1 MSNTVIALKKSATP
15 AATPSTLANGELAIN
30 YADGKLYYKHANGSI
45 IAFNTSGGLSFG
57 TVNANGTLVVAD
69 TSSGILNLV
78 PGNNIQITGDA
89 INDIIT
95 ISATSSGGDPGPA
108 FDKANTANVIAAL
121 AYDKANAANLLAYNT
136 GIGANAYAATVGTG
150 ANAFASATIAGANI
164 ISIAAYTQA
173 NIFNN
178 IYSTIAGANTAVGAG
193 ANAFASATIAGANT
207 AVGTGANNFAAVTI
221 AGANTTVGTGANNY
235 LLAVIAGANT
245 AVGAGAN
252 NYQIAI
258 QNGANTA
265 VGAGANAFASATIAG
280 ANSSVGTGANN
291 FASVTIA
298 GANTISIAAFTKA
311 NAALANTN
319 GTFSGNLTITGTVST
334 NGNNLSPFTFK
345 NRIINGGMI
354 LDQRSNSA
362 SQTFTA
368 AAATAYSVDRFYGSC
383 TGANVTGQQVAGPTG
398 FAKCYQFTGAASVT
412 QILFGQ
418 RIESVNCTDL
428 VNQNVVLSVNISNS
442 VLTTVTW
449 TAYYANS
456 ADTFGTKTQIATG
469 TWTVSS
475 ISTNYSAT
483 FNAGANAGNGIAIE
497 FTVGAQTSG
506 TWKITGVQLE
516 LGTIASPFEQRHIG
530 AELLLCQR
538 YYEINNSTY
547 SACQWNGYTTS
558 GTTQYAVGIFKVT
571 KRVEPTIVLTNSQ
584 VSLFPTTPGTPSGLT
599 KLNSFWEGRTASG
612 TGQDGYFSSTW
623 TASAEL

>member
-136 GIGANAYAATVGTG
+136 GIGANAYAAAVGTGANAFASATIAGANTAVGAG

-178 IYSTIAGANTAVGAG
+178 IYSTIAGANTAVG
-193 ANAFASATIAGANT
+193 
-207 AVGTGANNFAAVTI
+207 TGANNFAAATI